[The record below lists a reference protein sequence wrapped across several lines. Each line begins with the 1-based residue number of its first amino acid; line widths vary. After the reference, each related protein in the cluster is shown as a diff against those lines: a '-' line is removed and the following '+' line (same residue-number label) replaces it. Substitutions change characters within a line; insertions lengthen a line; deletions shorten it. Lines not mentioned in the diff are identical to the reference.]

1 VKIAQYAHDDGFVI
15 GFEVDGRWLDFTK
28 AHAIFMIHE
37 RGVSVLPR
45 TTIEQLLARGEFSDG
60 SFSAV
65 ADFVRKNRLQ
75 GLIQL
80 PGSCVLKAPLARP
93 GKIIALGLNYALH
106 AKEGSLGIP
115 KEPIIFMKPGSAV
128 IGPGETVRIPRGIGR
143 MDHEVELAVVIGKTA
158 TRVKKRNAWGV
169 VAGFTIC
176 NDVTARGLQTQD
188 INNRHPWFRSKG
200 FDTFAPIGP
209 WIVTK
214 EEIRPPVH
222 LAIECK
228 VNGKIRQKA
237 NTRSLL
243 FDIPTVIEFISR
255 YITLEPGDVVS
266 TGTPAGIGPIRDGD
280 TMICRIQKIGELR
293 NPVRNR

>member
-1 VKIAQYAHDDGFVI
+1 VKIAQYEHDDGCAI
-15 GFEVDGRWLDFTK
+15 GFEVDGQWLDYTK
-28 AHAIFMIHE
+28 AHAIFMILE
-37 RGVSVLPR
+37 RGISVMPR
-45 TTIEQLLARGEFSDG
+45 NSIQQLLARGEFSDEG
-60 SFSAV
+60 FNAV
-65 ADFVRKNRLQ
+65 ARFARKNRLQ
-75 GLIQL
+75 GLLKL
-80 PGSCVLKAPLARP
+80 PRSSVLKAPLPRP

-115 KEPIIFMKPGSAV
+115 KEPIIFMKPGSSV
-128 IGPGETVRIPRGIGR
+128 IGPGETVRLPREIGR

-158 TRVKKRNAWGV
+158 TGVRKRKAWDV

-176 NDVTARGLQTQD
+176 NDVTARSLQKED
-188 INNRHPWFRSKG
+188 INNRHPWFRSKS

-214 EEIRPPVH
+214 GEIRPPVH
-222 LAIECK
+222 LAIECR

-243 FDIPTVIEFISR
+243 FDIPTVIEFITR
-255 YITLEPGDVVS
+255 YITLEPGDIVS
-266 TGTPAGIGPIRDGD
+266 TGTPEGIGPIRHGD
-280 TMICRIQKIGELR
+280 TMVCRIQNIGELR